1 MKCSNC
7 NQIIPDESVFC
18 PKCGNKVSAP
28 VPESNVSDVVDDISK
43 DISSVSKKKN
53 RKAAATALS
62 VSLILI
68 VVFSVIIFCFVIP
81 NSKYKVCRWYDADGT
96 LLLENRIK
104 DGEKPIDNPLPEDS
118 DKWDYIEWEKS
129 EESLD
134 NISFTAQR
142 KPQNSY
148 FVGNVFQIIVED
160 LGQTPVVTGSAFV
173 FNKGGWFITNAH
185 VVEDAYYLKG
195 IFNIPNNVTKESFTY
210 FEIESGSYYHLEKDI
225 YIGKL
230 KNYQSI
236 SNYYKDFSF
245 TQSYDIGQETYS
257 VGYPNSSTDLII
269 SKGEITDTWSDLY
282 EKLYSGHSYICSSS
296 FIAPG
301 SSGGILVNENL
312 EILGMT
318 TLGWFNDNGTF
329 VSGAA
334 ISAYNYEN
342 LLKTNSTESSLTPH
356 IERFHSDEKVYIG
369 YYNEAR
375 DDEKSGLTERVNM
388 DDGSVIYVYE
398 WIEEG
403 TNSDGDALVTEETLA
418 VSSNG
423 FMAYDSM
430 YYWDDG
436 SRREIS
442 FYGYYSNTR
451 GLDDFVFKYK
461 YTYADGEVEEIRC
474 DDINYSSNLSL
485 TINKAYV
492 VDAPYSY
499 KISED
504 EYMKE
509 QFNNIYEWL
518 RDDMARFK

>member
-1 MKCSNC
+1 MKCSHC

-18 PKCGNKVSAP
+18 PRCGKKVEAP
-28 VPESNVSDVVDDISK
+28 VPENNVTDTIPNEITQK
-43 DISSVSKKKN
+43 PKKKK
-53 RKAAATALS
+53 RKLIVAIISISLLLV
-62 VSLILI
+62 VSLGVLLGVLNSQYI
-68 VVFSVIIFCFVIP
+68 VCS
-81 NSKYKVCRWYDADGT
+81 WYDADGT

-104 DGEKPIDNPLPEDS
+104 DGEKPIDNPLPTDN
-118 DKWDYIEWEKS
+118 DKWDYIKW
-129 EESLD
+129 EESKDSLN

-142 KPQNSY
+142 EPQNSY

-160 LGQTPVVTGSAFV
+160 LGQTPIGTGSAFV
-173 FNKGGWFITNAH
+173 FNKDGWFITNAH

-195 IFNIPNNVTKESFTY
+195 IFNIPNNATKESFTY
-210 FEIESGSYYHLEKDI
+210 LEIESGSYYHLEKDI

-236 SNYYKDFSF
+236 SQYYKDFSF
-245 TQSYDIGQETYS
+245 TQSYEIGQETYS

-269 SKGEITDTWSDLY
+269 NKGEVTNTWSDLY
-282 EKLYSGHSYICSSS
+282 EKLYSGHSYVCSSS
-296 FIAPG
+296 SIAPG

-318 TLGWFNDNGTF
+318 TLGWFDDNGKF
-329 VSGAA
+329 ISGAA

-342 LLKTNSTESSLTPH
+342 LLKTNATESSLIPH
-356 IERFHSDEKVYIG
+356 MERFHSDEKVYIG

-375 DDEKSGLTERVNM
+375 DDEKNGLTERVNM

-398 WIEEG
+398 WTDEG
-403 TNSDGDALVTEETLA
+403 TNSDEVAYTREESFA
-418 VSSNG
+418 ISSNG
-423 FMAYDSM
+423 FMAYSDM
-430 YYWDDG
+430 VYWSNGD
-436 SRREIS
+436 RREIS

-451 GLDDFVFKYK
+451 GLDDFVFEYK
-461 YTYADGEVEEIRC
+461 YTFADGEVHEIRC
-474 DDINYSSNLSL
+474 DDINYSPDFSL
-485 TINKAYV
+485 TLNKAYV

-509 QFNNIYEWL
+509 QFNIIYEWL